1 MTPRASIDPV
11 GAVPQ
16 DTTQAGN
23 CVYAIYTLAKFV
35 YDKQQCGGGAGGAA
49 ALAADGQHSQ
59 ALIKFLRVLLDKLLF
74 KDVGVRLLLSPSFI
88 LLRRCW
94 RRFTLVAFRSSLWTP
109 LPTWR
114 WLSSSATVRSLPPP
128 SAALSS
134 ADR

>member
-1 MTPRASIDPV
+1 MFNSLLRVCKCLGS
-11 GAVPQ
+11 
-16 DTTQAGN
+16 
-23 CVYAIYTLAKFV
+23 VYAIYTLAKFV
-35 YDKQQCGGGAGGAA
+35 YDKQQCGGGAGAAA

-109 LPTWR
+109 LRIWR
-114 WLSSSATVRSLPPP
+114 WRSSYATVRSLPPL
-128 SAALSS
+128 STALSS

>member
-1 MTPRASIDPV
+1 MVTPPRASIGPV

-74 KDVGVRLLLSPSFI
+74 KDVGVR
-88 LLRRCW
+88 W
-94 RRFTLVAFRSSLWTP
+94 P
-109 LPTWR
+109 L
-114 WLSSSATVRSLPPP
+114 
-128 SAALSS
+128 
-134 ADR
+134 